1 MIKIG
6 LIGYGFMGKMHA
18 ECYAASG
25 KGQVVALADVESER
39 RDQAAEK
46 WGCRAF
52 ESIEAMLDGAEVD
65 AVDICT
71 PTYLHEEHALA
82 AISAGKDVFCE
93 KPLALTNESCER
105 IVSAAKEA
113 GVKLQVGHV
122 VRFWPDLQVVRSV
135 LESCLLGRPVWAS
148 ARRLSAPAMWAW
160 QGWLQDPARSGGAI
174 LDLHIHDL
182 DLLTWLLGR
191 PTHVASSGVMT
202 AAGAIDTAL
211 TMLIGHS
218 IGITSQA
225 EGSLAMPDG
234 FPFTNQLL
242 VVCEKGSVLF
252 DLTASPSVIV
262 RPAGAPEEYPEIPT
276 VDAGTA
282 EAGGN
287 VSSLGGYFNEIV
299 YFLECIERGAHP
311 EVITPDEAAFAVRLC
326 LAATESAKM
335 GEIRPV

>member
-25 KGQVVALADVESER
+25 KGQVVALADVERDR
-39 RDQAAEK
+39 RDDASAK

-52 ESIEAMLDGAEVD
+52 ESIGELLDGADVD

-71 PTYLHEEHALA
+71 PTYLHEEHILT
-82 AISAGKDVFCE
+82 AIGAVKDVFCE
-93 KPLALTNESCER
+93 KPLALTKESCER
-105 IVSAAKEA
+105 IVSAAKDA
-113 GVKLQVGHV
+113 GIKLQVGHV
-122 VRFWPDLQVVRSV
+122 VRFWPDLQVVKSV
-135 LESCLLGRPVWAS
+135 LDSGRLGKPIWAS
-148 ARRLSAPAMWAW
+148 ARRLSARATWAW

-182 DLLTWLLGR
+182 DFLTWILGR
-191 PTHVASSGVMT
+191 PTHVMSSGIRT
-202 AAGAIDTAL
+202 ATGAFDTAL
-211 TMLIGHS
+211 TTLIGHS
-218 IGITSQA
+218 DGMTSQA

-242 VVCEKGSVLF
+242 VVCEKGSVQF
-252 DLTASPSVIV
+252 DLTAGQSVIV

-276 VDAGTA
+276 VEAGTA

-299 YFLECIERGAHP
+299 YFLECIREGVKP
-311 EVITPDEAAFAVRLC
+311 TTITPDEAAFAVRLC
-326 LAATESAKM
+326 LAATESAQT
-335 GEIRPV
+335 GRVATV

>member
-1 MIKIG
+1 MIRIG
-6 LIGYGFMGKMHA
+6 LVGYGFMGKMHA

-25 KGQVVALADVESER
+25 IGQVVALADVEADR
-39 RDQAAEK
+39 RDQAAAK
-46 WGCRAF
+46 LGCRTF
-52 ESIEAMLDGAEVD
+52 ESVEALLDGAEVD

-71 PTYLHEEHALA
+71 PTYLHEEHVLA
-82 AISAGKDVFCE
+82 AIGSGKDVFCE

-105 IVSAAKEA
+105 IVSAAKA
-113 GVKLQVGHV
+113 GGIRLQTGHV
-122 VRFWPDLQVVRSV
+122 VRFWPDLRVVKSV
-135 LESCLLGRPVWAS
+135 LDTGRLGKPVWAS
-148 ARRLSAPAMWAW
+148 ARRLSAPATWAW

-182 DLLTWLLGR
+182 DLMTWLLGR

-262 RPAGAPEEYPEIPT
+262 RPESAPEEYPEIPS

-287 VSSLGGYFNEIV
+287 VSSLGGYLNEIV

-326 LAATESAKM
+326 LAATESAKI
-335 GEIRPV
+335 GQIRPV

>member
-6 LIGYGFMGKMHA
+6 LIGYGFMGRMHA

-25 KGQVVALADVESER
+25 KGQVVALADVEADR
-39 RDQAAEK
+39 RDDASAK
-46 WGCRAF
+46 WGCRTFA
-52 ESIEAMLDGAEVD
+52 SIGALLDGADVD

-71 PTYLHEEHALA
+71 PTYLHEEHVLA

-105 IVSAAKEA
+105 IVLAAKDA
-113 GVKLQVGHV
+113 GIKLQVGHV
-122 VRFWPDLQVVRSV
+122 VRFWPDLQVVKSV
-135 LESCLLGRPVWAS
+135 LDLGRLGKPVWAS
-148 ARRLSAPAMWAW
+148 ARRLSSPATWAW

-182 DLLTWLLGR
+182 DFLTWILGR
-191 PTHVASSGVMT
+191 PTHVMSTGVRT
-202 AAGAIDTAL
+202 ATGALDTAL
-211 TMLIGHS
+211 TTLIGHS
-218 IGITSQA
+218 DGMTSQA

-242 VVCEKGSVLF
+242 VVCEKGSVQF
-252 DLTASPSVIV
+252 DLTAGPSVIV
-262 RPAGAPEEYPEIPT
+262 RPSGAPEEYPEIPT
-276 VDAGTA
+276 VEAGTA

-299 YFLECIERGAHP
+299 YFLECIREGVKP
-311 EVITPDEAAFAVRLC
+311 TTITPDEAAFAVRLC
-326 LAATESAKM
+326 LAATESAQT
-335 GEIRPV
+335 GRVATV